1 MLYAEVSLVHMT
13 ATGPSH
19 AHAGFGG
26 YVRLAVLNPVLV
38 VVVLLAGCT
47 GAQGASGIQ
56 RESSPSRSAPT
67 PTPTPAEVEVDLQGA
82 VDEATAYA
90 ASQGVTA
97 GIAII
102 DREFGTEVVNASA
115 STAIRTASL
124 VKLFIADNLL
134 QRQRSGEFQLSEQD
148 GALIESMLIFSDDSA
163 AESLYSRFGQ
173 ETMVIEVAQRYGLA
187 SLTPASPPAEWELTS
202 VSAIDMARY
211 YDLFLR
217 QTPAVDRDYVVGL
230 LRRSSPIA
238 ADGFNQSFG
247 LPAALT
253 GATAGIKQGW
263 MCCPDGNS
271 YLHSTG
277 IIGTDNRYSL
287 VILTVEPNGSAAAF
301 RTDVLDAI
309 ARLVFQSGIR
319 VD

>member
-1 MLYAEVSLVHMT
+1 MMLYAEVSLDRMT

-26 YVRLAVLNPVLV
+26 YVRLAVLKPVVV

-47 GAQGASGIQ
+47 GAQGDSGIQ
-56 RESSPSRSAPT
+56 RESSSSRPAPT
-67 PTPTPAEVEVDLQGA
+67 ATSTEGEVDLQAA
-82 VDEATAYA
+82 VDEASAYA

-102 DREFGTEVVNASA
+102 DRESGTEAVNAAAGSP
-115 STAIRTASL
+115 IHTASL
-124 VKLFIADNLL
+124 VKLFIVDNLL
-134 QRQRSGEFQLSEQD
+134 QRQRSGEFLLSAQD
-148 GALIESMLIFSDDSA
+148 GALIESMLISSDDAA
-163 AESLYSRFGQ
+163 AESLYGRFGQ
-173 ETMVIEVAQRYGLA
+173 ETMVIEVAQRYGLP

-202 VSAIDMARY
+202 VSADDIARY

-217 QTPAVDRDYVVGL
+217 QTPQVDRDYVLGL
-230 LRRSSPIA
+230 LRRISPTA
-238 ADGFNQSFG
+238 GDGFNQVFG
-247 LPAALT
+247 L
-253 GATAGIKQGW
+253 ATALAGETFGIKQGW

-277 IIGTDNRYSL
+277 LVGTDNRYS
-287 VILTVEPNGSAAAF
+287 VAILTLVPNGPSEAY
-301 RTDVLDAI
+301 RIDVLDGVAALI
-309 ARLVFQSGIR
+309 FQSGIS